1 MNTSLNVYAELGNK
15 TIIYMRGRFTCKLN
29 RRLTPDLF
37 TNKVTICKYKN
48 PLSILPFAFT
58 IID

>member
-15 TIIYMRGRFTCKLN
+15 TIIYMRERITCKLN
-29 RRLTPDLF
+29 RRLTSDLF
-37 TNKVTICKYKN
+37 NNKVTICKYKH